1 MSDPGPTTVGSINAK
16 LVLDVDDFMRRSE
29 EAQAEA
35 DKLDGR
41 KVEITADADTARAQ
55 AQLSALAVA
64 ENKVRIAQLD
74 LDAVNQRSDATT
86 QQKLRAENAL
96 ATAQQQLAKVTEQSA
111 QSASKET
118 VEVDKNTDS
127 HKKNTDAKR
136 SEFSAMQALIGASPA
151 LLAGTATI
159 GAATVGLGVA
169 FGGMALA
176 GVSAIYGI
184 KQEMAS
190 GTQVGM
196 VYSRGVDDLGK
207 AWQGLS
213 HISAVQMV
221 NSFDT
226 AIQNVN
232 QHMPLLA
239 GITRDASSALG
250 NMGQTLVSG
259 LMRSLVEMRPL
270 IDAGLVGIQNL
281 VHWISS
287 VPASGGF
294 QQFVK
299 YAIDNLPATINL
311 VENLVGAVIH
321 LTTSVAPMGPVVIG
335 VLNGVTMAI
344 QAIPAPVLGT
354 ITTLA
359 LGAFG
364 AFKLWGGLAPIIQS
378 VGSAIS
384 FAATRVEIAI
394 PVVGILTAGITLL
407 AQVMGDSAQSTKN
420 AAAATDD
427 YTQSIMADN
436 DALGQHTK
444 QQVIDNLAKTDAISI
459 GKQAGLTAADLANAI
474 LDGGA
479 AAQYV
484 TTRIQAHTQALGNA
498 GAESLEWANKSRI
511 LYDIL
516 GTTTGRIQ
524 EQEQA
529 TKENADAKAMAAA
542 ADTTQAMYLDQL
554 AAGLGSTTQA
564 LNMARSSQTD
574 VGAQTAQT
582 TLQMQLQNNAA
593 GLLKQGLDALN
604 TGALTLA
611 QSETATWAAINTAT
625 DALKNN
631 KAVIEGHSAAAVADQ
646 QALQGVASGAQAQA
660 EKVAESTG
668 STQQAIKTYTDAKA
682 ALENQLRSQGL
693 LTGAVQDYINK
704 IFDVNNLKVKPTVLE
719 VQNQQALAAIAEM
732 QAQLASLPSTRV
744 INVVTHNSTVNDGTG
759 QSGTG
764 GTGGQGLMI
773 PQSWLGG
780 RVGYLASGGSVRHPF
795 ARGTDTEPYM
805 LSRGEFVVNTASTNA
820 IERDHPGAMD
830 YMNRTGKLPQS
841 GGGMGP
847 VYLTA
852 YFQNPITGDEV
863 QATVR
868 AVARDEVGGALR
880 EMTLRRPRG

>member
-1 MSDPGPTTVGSINAK
+1 VSDGPITVGSINAK

-29 EAQAEA
+29 EAAAEA

-41 KVEITADADTARAQ
+41 KVEIKADADTAKAQ
-55 AQLSALAVA
+55 AELGALAAA
-64 ENKVRIAQLD
+64 EDKVS
-74 LDAVNQRSDATT
+74 RS
-86 QQKLRAENAL
+86 
-96 ATAQQQLAKVTEQSA
+96 
-111 QSASKET
+111 
-118 VEVDKNTDS
+118 VEVKT
-127 HKKNTDAKR
+127 KAQR
-136 SEFSAMQALIGASPA
+136 SEFSAMQLLIGASPV
-151 LLAGTATI
+151 LLAGTAAL
-159 GAATVGLGVA
+159 GAATIGLGVA
-169 FGGMALA
+169 FGGMAVA
-176 GVSAIYGI
+176 GIAAVKGI
-184 KQEMAS
+184 TQEMAS
-190 GTQVGM
+190 GTMVGNT
-196 VYSRGVDDLGK
+196 YSRGLREMSTAFEGM
-207 AWQGLS
+207 S
-213 HISAVQMV
+213 HLAAVQMV
-221 NSFDT
+221 HSFDS
-226 AIQNVN
+226 AVQDVN

-250 NMGQTLVSG
+250 SMGAMLVSG
-259 LMRSLVEMRPL
+259 LMRSLTEMRPL

-321 LTTSVAPMGPVVIG
+321 LATSVAPMGPVVIS
-335 VLNGVTMAI
+335 VLNGITSAI
-344 QAIPAPVLGT
+344 QAIPGPALGV

-359 LGAFG
+359 LGTYG
-364 AFKLWGGLAPIIQS
+364 AFKLWGGIAPIIES

-407 AQVMGDSAQSTKN
+407 AQVMGDSAESTRN

-427 YTQSIMADN
+427 YTQSITDDG
-436 DALGQHTK
+436 DALGRHTK
-444 QQVIDNLAKTDAISI
+444 AQIIDNLAKTDAISI

-479 AAQYV
+479 AAEYV
-484 TTRIQAHTQALGNA
+484 TTRVKAHADALGNV
-498 GAESLEWANKSRI
+498 GSESLDWANKSRI
-511 LYDIL
+511 LDEIL
-516 GTTTGRIQ
+516 GNTTGRIQ
-524 EQEQA
+524 DQTQ
-529 TKENADAKAMAAA
+529 TVKENADAKSMAAA
-542 ADTTQAMYLDQL
+542 ADTTQTMYLDQQ
-554 AAGLGSTTQA
+554 AAALGTTTQA
-564 LNMARSSQTD
+564 LNMARSAQTD

-604 TGALTLA
+604 AGALTLA
-611 QSETATWAAINTAT
+611 QAETATWAAINTAT
-625 DALKNN
+625 DSLKNN

-668 STQQAIKTYTDAKA
+668 STQEAIKTYADAKT

-704 IFDVNNLKVKPTVLE
+704 IFDVNNLKVKPTKIE
-719 VQNQQALAAIAEM
+719 VDKSQADAALAEL
-732 QAQLASLPSTRV
+732 QAQLAALPSQRV
-744 INVVTHNSTVNDGTG
+744 ISVVTHNSTVNDGTG

-764 GTGGQGLMI
+764 GTGGQGLMV

-780 RVGYLASGGSVRHPF
+780 TVGYLAGGGGVAHPF

-805 LSRGEFVVNTASTNA
+805 LTRGEFVVNRSSTNA
-820 IERDHPGAMD
+820 IERDYPGAMN
-830 YMNRTGKLPQS
+830 YMNRTGKLPQT
-841 GGGMGP
+841 GGGQAP
-847 VYLTA
+847 IYLTA
-852 YFQNPITGDEV
+852 VFENPFTGEQV
-863 QATVR
+863 TARVR

>member
-1 MSDPGPTTVGSINAK
+1 VSDGPTTVGSINAK
-16 LVLDVDDFMRRSE
+16 LVLDVDQFMARSE

-41 KVEITADADTARAQ
+41 TVTVKADADTARAT
-55 AQLSALAVA
+55 AQLSALEVA
-64 ENKVRIAQLD
+64 ENRVRIAQLD

-86 QQKLRAENAL
+86 QHKLRAENAL
-96 ATAQQQLAKVTEQSA
+96 ATAQQQLAKVTDQSS
-111 QSASKET
+111 QSVTKET
-118 VEVDKNTDS
+118 VQVDKNTDS
-127 HKKNTDAKR
+127 HKRNTEAKR
-136 SEFSAMQALIGASPA
+136 GEFSAMQLLIGASPA
-151 LLAGTATI
+151 LLGATAAL

-176 GVSAIYGI
+176 GVTAIFGI

-190 GTQVGM
+190 GTLVGM
-196 VYSRGVDDLGK
+196 QYSQSLGTLST
-207 AWQGLS
+207 AFQGLS
-213 HISAVQMV
+213 RISATQMV
-221 NSFDT
+221 NSFDS

-250 NMGQTLVSG
+250 AMGSTLVSG
-259 LMRSLVEMRPL
+259 LMRALTEMRPL
-270 IDAGLVGIQNL
+270 IDAGLVGLQNF
-281 VHWISS
+281 VHWISA

-294 QQFVK
+294 QEFVK

-311 VENLVGAVIH
+311 IENLVGAVIH
-321 LTTSVAPMGPVVIG
+321 LTTSVAPMGPIVISI
-335 VLNGVTMAI
+335 LNGITSAI

-354 ITTLA
+354 VTTLA

-364 AFKLWGGLAPIIQS
+364 AFKLWAGITPIIDGLGKS
-378 VGSAIS
+378 IA
-384 FAATRVEIAI
+384 FAAARVEIAI
-394 PVVGILTAGITLL
+394 PVIGLLTAGVALL
-407 AQVMGDSAQSTKN
+407 AATMGDSATSTKN

-427 YTQSIMADN
+427 YTKAIEDDGS
-436 DALGQHTK
+436 ALGQHTK
-444 QQVIDNLAKTDAISI
+444 AQVIDNLAKTDAISI

-484 TTRIQAHTQALGNA
+484 TTRIQAHAQALGNA
-498 GAESLEWANKSRI
+498 GSESLDWANKSRV

-516 GTTTGRIQ
+516 GATTGRIQ
-524 EQEQA
+524 DQTQ
-529 TKENADAKAMAAA
+529 TVNGNADAKSAAAA
-542 ADTTQAMYLDQL
+542 ADATQTMYLDQL
-554 AAGLGSTTQA
+554 AAGLGTTTQA

-611 QSETATWAAINTAT
+611 QSETATWAAVNTAT
-625 DALKNN
+625 DSLKNN
-631 KAVIEGHSAAAVADQ
+631 KAAINGHSEASIADQ
-646 QALQGVASGAQAQA
+646 QALQGVAAAAQTQA
-660 EKVAESTG
+660 EKVAESSG
-668 STQQAIKTYTDAKA
+668 STQQAIDTYRGAKT

-704 IFDVNNLKVKPTVLE
+704 IFDVNNLQVKPTKIE
-719 VQNQQALAAIAEM
+719 VDKSQADAALAQL

-764 GTGGQGLMI
+764 GTGGQGLMV

-780 RVGYLASGGSVRHPF
+780 TVGYLAGGGGVAHPY

-805 LSRGEFVVNTASTNA
+805 LTRGEFVVNRSSTGA
-820 IERDHPGAMD
+820 IERDYPGAMN
-830 YMNRTGKLPQS
+830 YINRTGKLPQT
-841 GGGMGP
+841 GGGAPVMVQP
-847 VYLTA
+847 IVQVYLDGRDITA
-852 YFQNPITGDEV
+852 NMVQKIQQEIGDAFQDLSMR
-863 QATVR
+863 R
-868 AVARDEVGGALR
+868 ALI
-880 EMTLRRPRG
+880 